1 MSRKNKN
8 REKLLADF
16 VRYHRNEMTGEERNS
31 FEKELQKDPFA
42 EETAEGYSLI
52 SPEEITRDLIDLQS
66 RIKARTAKKQ
76 RFMVYRIA
84 ASVAVLMV
92 ISTIFIVIDRNK
104 TSKQLTVNSVRS
116 EKMPIIKEQPAE
128 KQNLAEAPPEKPA
141 GITDKK
147 SDQTVSLQLKIEK
160 AKSALPV
167 DSKNIAGAQN
177 NDSISEIRPKV
188 FRQFRADKDIA
199 QPAAALAR
207 AKNLS
212 GSKISGKVLSSEDNL
227 PVPGANVLIKGTS
240 TGVITDAGGNFSI
253 TVPDS
258 INRTQITNFVG
269 MESKEF
275 EAKRDSEVQVRLDP
289 SISALS
295 EVVVVGYGTKRAE
308 SEKEEVFT
316 GYAPPIPVSGKSNFD
331 KYIKENQHRPDTIT
345 TGQRAVV
352 VISFLVRIN
361 GSIDSIRIVRSP
373 GKIFSDE
380 AIRLIKSGPSW
391 KPAEDNGKPIEDEV
405 SIRIVFR

>member
-8 REKLLADF
+8 REKLLPDF
-16 VRYHRNEMTGEERNS
+16 VHYHRNEMTGEERNS
-31 FEKELQKDPFA
+31 FEKELQKDSFA
-42 EETAEGYSLI
+42 EEAAEGFSLI
-52 SPEEITRDLIDLQS
+52 SPEEISKDLIDLQS
-66 RIKARTAKKQ
+66 RIKARTVRRQ

-84 ASVAVLMV
+84 ASVAVLML
-92 ISTIFIVIDRNK
+92 ITTLFIVIDRNK
-104 TSKQLTVNSVRS
+104 TSKQLAVNSVRS

-128 KQNLAEAPPEKPA
+128 KQNLAETPPEKPA
-141 GITDKK
+141 GITEKK
-147 SDQTVSLQLKIEK
+147 SDQSVPGKLKMEK
-160 AKSALPV
+160 AKSTVPV

-177 NDSISEIRPKV
+177 NDSISEIRPTA
-188 FRQFRADKDIA
+188 FQQFRADKDIT

-207 AKNLS
+207 VKTLS
-212 GSKISGKVLSSEDNL
+212 RLKISGKVLSSEDNL

-240 TGVITDAGGNFSI
+240 KGVITDAGGNFNI
-253 TVPDS
+253 TLPDS
-258 INRTQITNFVG
+258 NNRTLIANFVG

-275 EAKRDSEVQVRLDP
+275 EAKKDSQVQVRLDP

-308 SEKEEVFT
+308 SEKEDVST
-316 GYAPPIPVSGKSNFD
+316 GYAPPSPVNGKPNFD
-331 KYIKENQHRPDTIT
+331 KYIKENQHCPDTIT
-345 TGQRAVV
+345 AGQRVV
-352 VISFLVRIN
+352 VVVSFVVRIN

-391 KPAEDNGKPIEDEV
+391 KPAEDNGKLIEDEV
-405 SIRIVFR
+405 RIRIVFR